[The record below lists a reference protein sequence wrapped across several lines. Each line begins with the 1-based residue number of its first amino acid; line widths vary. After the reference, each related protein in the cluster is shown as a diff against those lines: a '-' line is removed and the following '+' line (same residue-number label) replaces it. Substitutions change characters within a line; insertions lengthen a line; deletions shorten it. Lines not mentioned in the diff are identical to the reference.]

1 MRAAKR
7 LDAVIV
13 DSGIAS
19 GVEKFAMR
27 EGIHVVGVSPQAE
40 VQFPKLNATS
50 HPVNELTNGHTH
62 FFLLGDD
69 RRAMSWGEEAN
80 LKLQL
85 AARIAKGRSK
95 FTSAR
100 PCKVVGL
107 FLGDNPQCD
116 EELTLVSFNSDS
128 LPNTTG
134 LCSWFL
140 GQVQHLHSSKK

>member
-13 DSGIAS
+13 DSGVGS

-27 EGIHVVGVSPQAE
+27 EGIHVVGVSPAAE
-40 VQFPKLNATS
+40 VQFPKLNPTS
-50 HPVNELTNGHTH
+50 HPENELTNGHTH

-69 RRAMSWGEEAN
+69 SNTLRWGEEAE

-85 AARIAKGRSK
+85 AARIAKGRKLS
-95 FTSAR
+95 SGR

-107 FLGDNPQCD
+107 FLGDNPNC
-116 EELTLVSFNSDS
+116 
-128 LPNTTG
+128 
-134 LCSWFL
+134 
-140 GQVQHLHSSKK
+140 